1 MLKRK
6 IRTLTVTGIMI
17 VAAALVTLST
27 TAASAAPMTAS
38 APGHVA
44 APRAAAA
51 TEATGCVT
59 EDFSE
64 ADEGTYEPCVLDEQV
79 LLNDVYDAHDV
90 GPNQLLATDG
100 YYGPDTTSD
109 VTSFQKAWDLEV
121 DGITGPQTWDQ
132 LCVLD
137 YELGYRGT
145 YWHNAGCASEPGL

>member
-1 MLKRK
+1 MLKRR
-6 IRTLTVTGIMI
+6 IHILTVTGIMI

-44 APRAAAA
+44 APRA

-59 EDFSE
+59 ENFSE

-79 LLNDVYDAHDV
+79 LLNDVYDVHDV

-100 YYGPDTTSD
+100 HYGPDTTSD
-109 VTSFQKAWDLEV
+109 VISFQKAWDLEV
-121 DGITGPQTWDQ
+121 DGITGPHTWDQ
-132 LCVLD
+132 LCALD
-137 YELGYRGT
+137 FELGFRGN